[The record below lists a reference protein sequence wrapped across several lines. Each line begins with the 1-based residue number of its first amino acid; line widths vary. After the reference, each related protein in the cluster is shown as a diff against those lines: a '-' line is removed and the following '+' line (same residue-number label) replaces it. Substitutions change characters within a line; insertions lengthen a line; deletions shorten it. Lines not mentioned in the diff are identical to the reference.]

1 MIYLSLKHLDSIYQE
16 MPPMSQKV
24 KTTIDKLTAERDELL
39 RQNAAMIAE
48 QAILNTRIL
57 SLQTS
62 LHDARFQLNARAQE
76 LTDATTFKC
85 ECGQVMA
92 KSSKAKHLKS
102 PTHLMRVQCMLSGD
116 A

>member
-1 MIYLSLKHLDSIYQE
+1 
-16 MPPMSQKV
+16 MPPVSNKV

-39 RQNAAMIAE
+39 RQNAAMLAE

-76 LTDATTFKC
+76 LTDVTTFRC
-85 ECGQVMA
+85 PCGQVMA
-92 KSSKAKHLKS
+92 KSSKAKHMKS
-102 PTHLMRVQCMLSGD
+102 PTHLMRIKCIVGD
-116 A
+116 DQNDANSP